1 MDSGAT
7 KHVILH
13 RAAFDIY
20 EAIAPRNIHFV
31 DDIVVKTIG
40 MGSMVLETIM
50 RDKFN
55 RLCIKDAVYV
65 PKLQVNLLSVSW
77 VALDGLK
84 VSFKLIE
91 YIGKTCNGRYIAIA
105 PYEGT
110 LYVINFTKVY
120 RATNLVQSLKKDDAL
135 ELWHRRLAHWN
146 MKGVHMI

>member
-65 PKLQVNLLSVSW
+65 PKLQVNLLSVS
-77 VALDGLK
+77 
-84 VSFKLIE
+84 
-91 YIGKTCNGRYIAIA
+91 
-105 PYEGT
+105 
-110 LYVINFTKVY
+110 
-120 RATNLVQSLKKDDAL
+120 
-135 ELWHRRLAHWN
+135 
-146 MKGVHMI
+146 